1 MPDPATLLAFVVAST
16 LLIVVPGPTVTLVV
30 ARSLSEGRAAAVPLA
45 VGVAMG
51 DLVATSLSLAGV
63 GALLA
68 ASATAFTLVKWAGAL
83 YLVWVAL
90 GLWRAPPP
98 AVALRD
104 PGGDAGAGAGQG
116 RAASRRALRDG
127 FLVTVFNPKGI
138 VFFVAFVPSF
148 IDPSAPYAPQAVTFV
163 ALFTLIG
170 AVNVLAYALGA
181 DRLRGAIA
189 RPAVLR
195 GMARG
200 GAVALGATGVAT
212 LLARRA

>member
-1 MPDPATLLAFVVAST
+1 MPDPATLLAFALAST

-45 VGVAMG
+45 IGVALG

-83 YLVWVAL
+83 YLVWIAV

-98 AVALRD
+98 EVAVAPLA
-104 PGGDAGAGAGQG
+104 PSP
-116 RAASRRALRDG
+116 ASARRALRDG

-138 VFFVAFVPSF
+138 VFFVAFVPAF
-148 IDPSAPYAPQAVTFV
+148 IDRAAPYAPQAITFV

-181 DRLRGAIA
+181 DRLRAMIA

-195 GMARG
+195 GMARS
-200 GAVALGATGVAT
+200 GALLLGATGVAT